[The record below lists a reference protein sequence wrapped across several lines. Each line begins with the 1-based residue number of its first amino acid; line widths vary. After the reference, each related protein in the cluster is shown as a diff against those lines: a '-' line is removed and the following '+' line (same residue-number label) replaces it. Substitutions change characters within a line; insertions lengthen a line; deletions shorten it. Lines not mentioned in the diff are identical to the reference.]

1 MLNIESREVQKRS
14 QLSTHNSQFSMNIV
28 IIGKG
33 NVATNLQHAFSKK
46 GLACQMV
53 SSREGLCELPNAN
66 VYIYAI
72 RDEALAQVVAQV
84 QGKEKALHLHTS
96 GSMPITVFG
105 EDKPHAGV
113 FYPFQTF
120 SKARVIEDFSTVP
133 VFFEARG
140 IDDISAVYSL
150 ALTITS
156 HVYETTQHD
165 RERLHV
171 AGVFACNFSN
181 LMYTMASELL
191 RNTHIPFSALLPLI
205 DETAS
210 KIHSLPPREAQTG
223 PARRGDENVMN
234 HHMSLLTDEQCQLY
248 QLLSQ
253 AIRKRNS

>member
-1 MLNIESREVQKRS
+1 
-14 QLSTHNSQFSMNIV
+14 MNIV

-33 NVATNLQHAFSKK
+33 NVATNLDYAFRKK
-46 GLACQMV
+46 GVACQMV
-53 SSREGLCELPNAN
+53 SSREGLDQLPAAN
-66 VYIYAI
+66 VYIYAV
-72 RDEALAQVVAQV
+72 RDEALANVIAQV
-84 QGKEKALHLHTS
+84 QGAERSLHLHTS

-105 EDKPHAGV
+105 PDKPHAGI

-120 SKARVIEDFSTVP
+120 SKERIIEDFSTVP

-171 AGVFACNFSN
+171 AGVFACNFTN
-181 LMYTMASELL
+181 VMYTMAAELL
-191 RNTHIPFSALLPLI
+191 QNTHIPFSALLPLI
-205 DETAS
+205 DETAK
-210 KIHSLPPREAQTG
+210 KIHTLSPREAQTG

-234 HHMSLLTDEQCQLY
+234 HHIELLNEEQRKIY
-248 QLLSQ
+248 ELLSE
-253 AIRKRNS
+253 AIKKR

>member
-1 MLNIESREVQKRS
+1 
-14 QLSTHNSQFSMNIV
+14 MNIV

-33 NVATNLQHAFSKK
+33 NVATNLDYAFRKK
-46 GLACQMV
+46 GIACQMV
-53 SSREGLCELPNAN
+53 SSREGLDLLPQAN
-66 VYIYAI
+66 VYIYAVK
-72 RDEALAQVVAQV
+72 DEALASVVAQV
-84 QGKEKALHLHTS
+84 HGKEKSLHLHTS

-105 EDKPHAGV
+105 DDKPHSGI

-120 SKARVIEDFSTVP
+120 SKARVIEDFSTIP

-156 HVYETTQHD
+156 HIYETTQHD

-171 AGVFACNFSN
+171 AGVYACNFTN
-181 LMYTMASELL
+181 LMYTMAAELL

-205 DETAS
+205 DETAA
-210 KIHSLPPREAQTG
+210 KIHAMAPRDAQTG

-234 HHMSLLTDEQCQLY
+234 HHMELLNDEQRNIY
-248 QLLSQ
+248 QLLSE
-253 AIRKRNS
+253 AIKKR